1 MPKSEHPL
9 LLLMYEESVFDADSG
24 GDAADSY
31 QGESDDYQG
40 FDDSYQGGE

>member
-9 LLLMYEESVFDADSG
+9 LLLMYEESVPDAEG